1 MKKKLLSL
9 LLATAMIMGL
19 AACGTAGNTDNS
31 VSGNAEA
38 AQTEW
43 NTDNTIVYGSN
54 DYVRINPA
62 MDEHGEI
69 NALIFDGLTDH
80 DGNNQVIP
88 RLAKSWD
95 YDEETYTYTFHLE
108 ENVKWHD
115 GEPFTAEDVKFTIEA
130 IMDPENESYG

>member
-80 DGNNQVIP
+80 TG
-88 RLAKSWD
+88 
-95 YDEETYTYTFHLE
+95 
-108 ENVKWHD
+108 
-115 GEPFTAEDVKFTIEA
+115 TIR
-130 IMDPENESYG
+130 

>member
-43 NTDNTIVYGSN
+43 NTDQ
-54 DYVRINPA
+54 
-62 MDEHGEI
+62 
-69 NALIFDGLTDH
+69 H
-80 DGNNQVIP
+80 DCV
-88 RLAKSWD
+88 W
-95 YDEETYTYTFHLE
+95 
-108 ENVKWHD
+108 
-115 GEPFTAEDVKFTIEA
+115 IE
-130 IMDPENESYG
+130 